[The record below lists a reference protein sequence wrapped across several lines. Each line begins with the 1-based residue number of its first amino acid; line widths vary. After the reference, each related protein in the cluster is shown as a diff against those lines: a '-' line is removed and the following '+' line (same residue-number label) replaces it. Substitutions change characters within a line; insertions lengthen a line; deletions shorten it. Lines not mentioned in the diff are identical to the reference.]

1 MCLHNHKLVF
11 TRKTRALRVLSLLFL
26 KLPTI
31 LWLGN
36 KSAKKRLPMWNIGLC
51 FTHHYKCPHAHKQW
65 FPLTYDQQFEL
76 MAWWERSKYERHTTT
91 HQNLARRDLSSL
103 LGLYNH
109 FLREFIGPP
118 VVAGEYKNV
127 SITMY
132 ILLNSMNFFFSSL
145 ISFHLFSSPIIL
157 RSR

>member
-1 MCLHNHKLVF
+1 MFCTITNQYSHA
-11 TRKTRALRVLSLLFL
+11 RALRVLSLLFL

-31 LWLGN
+31 LGLGN
-36 KSAKKRLPMWNIGLC
+36 KSAKKRVPMWNIGLC
-51 FTHHYKCPHAHKQW
+51 FTHHYNCHHAHKTIVTLD
-65 FPLTYDQQFEL
+65 FMISLQFEL

-118 VVAGEYKNV
+118 VVAGEYKNI
-127 SITMY
+127 SLTLY
-132 ILLNSMNFFFSSL
+132 ILLNFKNFFISSL
-145 ISFHLFSSPIIL
+145 ISYHLFSSPIIL